1 MDFLKKILGVD
12 YHPCQGFW
20 LYTHWLYPLK
30 KVEVKLKEWLH
41 RKLFPWCLV
50 TGRWPASVWPSLILC
65 YARVQLLVSLDFN
78 VSTLF
83 HCLVLNRT
91 VSNEQQKWL
100 QGCTSD
106 KVHENGHNL
115 RKMRPRTKIKPVL
128 ETRDPGLSAGHQKIQ
143 KRPSFCVEIWPRRNN
158 FAKRESF
165 TVIFRSW

>member
-1 MDFLKKILGVD
+1 MPSLAGL
-12 YHPCQGFW
+12 
-20 LYTHWLYPLK
+20 
-30 KVEVKLKEWLH
+30 EWI
-41 RKLFPWCLV
+41 V

-115 RKMRPRTKIKPVL
+115 GNMRPRTKIKPVL
-128 ETRDPGLSAGHQKIQ
+128 ETRDPGLSAGYQKIQ
-143 KRPSFCVEIWPRRNN
+143 KDQVFVLKFDREEIILQNANHLPSYLDRDNFC
-158 FAKRESF
+158 
-165 TVIFRSW
+165 